1 MTSLYL
7 AAQVREIDRI
17 TIDERRIPGLTLMRR
32 AADACVSALIQ
43 RWPEPAKVAV
53 LCGSGNNAGDGFIIA
68 GLLANRGVQTSV
80 GLVGRMPE
88 ADSDA
93 GAACRFCRD
102 SGVGVVT
109 ASEAMHDADVI
120 VDALLGTGITGAL
133 RPGYAEVIAA
143 VNRGSWKVLSVDLPS
158 GLSSDTGNL
167 QGSAVRADVTVTFIG
182 RKLGLLTADGP
193 EVTGELLFADLDVP
207 DDVLAEVEPAATV
220 LDFESLVRRL
230 PARHRNS
237 HKMSHGHLLIVGG
250 DEGMGGAVLM
260 AAESAIMTGS
270 GLVSVATHPAN
281 VSAILAR
288 RPEVMP
294 RGVKGTDDL
303 EALLDRS
310 TVVVLGPGL
319 GQGGFGQ
326 ALFDAVLATDKPLVL
341 DADGLNLL
349 SEKPHRRDN
358 WVLTPH
364 PGEAGRLLSA
374 RVQEDRLSAV
384 LELTSKFGGVALLK
398 GAGTLISDGERVSLV
413 PYGNPAMAV
422 AGMGDVLSGVIGSL
436 LAQTGEQLFATQL
449 GAVVHSLAADIMA
462 GSGGELGLLASE
474 LIPQM
479 RRLLNQ

>member
-120 VDALLGTGITGAL
+120 VDALLGTGITGEL
-133 RPGYAEVIAA
+133 RPNYAEVIAA

-158 GLSSDTGNL
+158 GLSSDTGNV

-230 PARHRNS
+230 PPRHRNA

-260 AAESAIMTGS
+260 AAESAIRTGS

-462 GSGGELGLLASE
+462 GSEGELGLLASE

>member
-120 VDALLGTGITGAL
+120 VDALLGTGITGEL

-158 GLSSDTGNL
+158 GLSSDTGNV

-230 PARHRNS
+230 PPRHRNS

-310 TVVVLGPGL
+310 TAVVLGPGL

-384 LELTSKFGGVALLK
+384 RELTSKFGGVALLK

-462 GSGGELGLLASE
+462 GSEGELGLLASE

>member
-294 RGVKGTDDL
+294 QGVKGTDDL

-310 TVVVLGPGL
+310 TAVVLGPGL

-374 RVQEDRLSAV
+374 RVQEDRLSAA

-462 GSGGELGLLASE
+462 GSEGELGLLASE

>member
-120 VDALLGTGITGAL
+120 VDALLGTGITGEL
-133 RPGYAEVIAA
+133 RPDYAEVIAA

-158 GLSSDTGNL
+158 GLSSDTGNV

-281 VSAILAR
+281 VPAILAR

-294 RGVKGTDDL
+294 QGVKGTDDL
-303 EALLDRS
+303 EVLLDRS
-310 TVVVLGPGL
+310 TAVVLGPGL

-436 LAQTGEQLFATQL
+436 LAQTGEQVFATQL

-462 GSGGELGLLASE
+462 GSEGELGLLASE

>member
-120 VDALLGTGITGAL
+120 VDALLGTGITGEL

-158 GLSSDTGNL
+158 GLSSDTGNV

-230 PARHRNS
+230 PPRHRNA

-294 RGVKGTDDL
+294 RGVKGADDL

-310 TVVVLGPGL
+310 TAVVLGPGL

-374 RVQEDRLSAV
+374 RVQEDRLSAA

-436 LAQTGEQLFATQL
+436 LAQTGEQLFAAQL

-462 GSGGELGLLASE
+462 GSEGELGLLASE

>member
-158 GLSSDTGNL
+158 GLSSDTGNV

-230 PARHRNS
+230 PARHRNA

-294 RGVKGTDDL
+294 QGVKGADDL

-310 TVVVLGPGL
+310 TAVVLGPGL

-436 LAQTGEQLFATQL
+436 LAQTGEQLFAVQL

-462 GSGGELGLLASE
+462 GSEGELGLLASE

>member
-230 PARHRNS
+230 PARHRNA

-310 TVVVLGPGL
+310 TAVVLGPGL

-364 PGEAGRLLSA
+364 PGEAGRLLST
-374 RVQEDRLSAV
+374 RVQEDRLSAA

-462 GSGGELGLLASE
+462 GSEGELGLLASE

>member
-7 AAQVREIDRI
+7 AAQIREIDRI

-68 GLLANRGVQTSV
+68 GLLANRGVRTSV

-120 VDALLGTGITGAL
+120 VDALLGTGITGEL

-230 PARHRNS
+230 PPRHRNA

-364 PGEAGRLLSA
+364 PGEAGRLLST

-462 GSGGELGLLASE
+462 GSEGELGLLASE

>member
-120 VDALLGTGITGAL
+120 VDALLGTGITGEL

-167 QGSAVRADVTVTFIG
+167 QGSAVRADITVTFIG

-230 PARHRNS
+230 PPRHRNS

-462 GSGGELGLLASE
+462 GSEGELGLLASE